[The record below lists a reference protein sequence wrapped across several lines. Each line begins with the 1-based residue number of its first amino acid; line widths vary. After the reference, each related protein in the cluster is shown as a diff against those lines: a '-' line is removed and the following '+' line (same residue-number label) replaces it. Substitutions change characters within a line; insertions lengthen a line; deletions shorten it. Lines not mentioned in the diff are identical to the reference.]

1 MWNIKRKKRI
11 LHDGGRCGTSD
22 SPWHRREREKKKS
35 RADKRALSGCW
46 LCAWVCVYVWVCML
60 GQIFNTYFLNDRRNK
75 WQRKKRFSMSK
86 EYQAR
91 LSKFIAC
98 SICLNASNNEI
109 MQKWYF
115 ALSLLYTHTH
125 TYSLTVLTHGRWL
138 DSIMDRMT
146 TYRTSMPTLLSV

>member
-46 LCAWVCVYVWVCML
+46 LCAWVCVCVCML

-98 SICLNASNNEI
+98 SIFWTHPTMKSCKNDISLCLS
-109 MQKWYF
+109 
-115 ALSLLYTHTH
+115 YTHTR

-138 DSIMDRMT
+138 DSIMDRTT